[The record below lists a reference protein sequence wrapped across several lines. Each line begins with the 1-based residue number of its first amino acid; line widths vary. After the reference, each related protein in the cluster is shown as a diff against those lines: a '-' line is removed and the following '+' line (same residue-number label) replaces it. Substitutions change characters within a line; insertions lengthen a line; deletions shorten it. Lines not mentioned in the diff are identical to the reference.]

1 MKTPSDYCTGYDS
14 PLGMNRRSF
23 LQRFGGG
30 LGGVALASILHADSG
45 VGLHHIP
52 KAKRIIYL
60 FQSGAPSQIDLFDH
74 KPRLIKETGQE
85 LPDSI
90 RQGQRLTGMS
100 GNQSSLPLV
109 GSPFSFAQNG
119 QSGHWMSDLLPYT
132 RKVADDLCVINSMHT
147 EAINHGPGVT
157 FMQTGSMFPG
167 RPTIGSWLSYGLGS
181 MNDNLP
187 NFVTLGYQRWK
198 GSAVGI

>member
-74 KPRLIKETGQE
+74 
-85 LPDSI
+85 
-90 RQGQRLTGMS
+90 
-100 GNQSSLPLV
+100 
-109 GSPFSFAQNG
+109 
-119 QSGHWMSDLLPYT
+119 
-132 RKVADDLCVINSMHT
+132 
-147 EAINHGPGVT
+147 
-157 FMQTGSMFPG
+157 
-167 RPTIGSWLSYGLGS
+167 
-181 MNDNLP
+181 
-187 NFVTLGYQRWK
+187 TLF
-198 GSAVGI
+198 SAVVRSLTRSSK

>member
-85 LPDSI
+85 LPIPSVRDNGS
-90 RQGQRLTGMS
+90 RECPGTS
-100 GNQSSLPLV
+100 PSLPSLV
-109 GSPFSFAQNG
+109 PPS
-119 QSGHWMSDLLPYT
+119 LLP
-132 RKVADDLCVINSMHT
+132 KMGKA
-147 EAINHGPGVT
+147 G
-157 FMQTGSMFPG
+157 TG
-167 RPTIGSWLSYGLGS
+167 
-181 MNDNLP
+181 
-187 NFVTLGYQRWK
+187 
-198 GSAVGI
+198 